1 MHRKPLQQVDPA
13 SLDLF
18 LFYVRVAAVLFVY
31 LCAPHDL
38 QVVLMI
44 VTYTVILL
52 KFGTFERTEDDVVQS
67 TTQNVAQLF
76 SNDTTIA
83 DAVTDSVF

>member
-1 MHRKPLQQVDPA
+1 MAVD
-13 SLDLF
+13 SILFGYVCDL
-18 LFYVRVAAVLFVY
+18 
-31 LCAPHDL
+31 HGL

-52 KFGTFERTEDDVVQS
+52 KFGTFERTDDDVVQP
-67 TTQNVAQLF
+67 TTESFAQLL